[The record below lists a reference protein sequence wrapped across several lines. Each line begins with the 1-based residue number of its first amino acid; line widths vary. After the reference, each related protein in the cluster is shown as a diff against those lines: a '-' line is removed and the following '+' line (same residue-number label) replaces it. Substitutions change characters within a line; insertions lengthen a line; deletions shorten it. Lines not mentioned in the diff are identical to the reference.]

1 MPRSTPHTESTFDAE
16 TRQSSKKEKVG
27 NLLYYIVM
35 SLIVVG
41 AIGGIILL
49 GGMLRLTLAIL
60 ILLVI
65 GSNLVYW
72 SMEETRYSDIW
83 ERDDEFDEVVNLK
96 LKKNSDLVKRAF
108 KGMELSQGYLEKKI
122 RDLFLDKLMDDK
134 NLSREETRE
143 LLKDSEKFRQVVDDE
158 VISDFILSKREEDE
172 QSSTERL
179 EGEDYEGWIS
189 TLLERIER
197 WE

>member
-172 QSSTERL
+172 QSSIERL
-179 EGEDYEGWIS
+179 EGEDYGQWIS
-189 TLLERIER
+189 TLLKRIEG